1 MFRELLVLLPCHSFE
16 DFPTHH
22 KGEEA
27 DGLLAGWSA
36 MWHPALLAASEAP
49 PNWRRVDDPPQE
61 LERRLLIVPAVCV
74 SRLPTGYLQR
84 AKESGAVVIRK
95 GTDRHQM
102 VRDALAGLATLPSED
117 NTPAE
122 GPPGDWYTA
131 PLYHEIVCDFMALG
145 WAYLQ
150 VTLLTRQMRY
160 SASLDDTYFRS
171 QAVSAAKCAAAGE
184 LDAAREKLSSCFS
197 LLAEEKDRYYPV
209 DAHVI
214 DLTFVAESTLGESLR
229 REIQS
234 LDVHNLMLT
243 ARDLEQCA
251 KSEPESF
258 KAIERGINLGRIGL
272 IGGDY
277 SEDRAP
283 LLSVDENI
291 ANLKRGLETYDR
303 LIKNRPLVYG
313 RRRFGL
319 IPSLP
324 ATLLQ
329 FGYKG
334 AVHAGFED
342 GAVPEGVQL
351 KVRWEGSDGTAI
363 DAIARPPLDANES
376 ETFLSFA
383 SKLGQSMDQDHVATV
398 VLAHWPS
405 QSSVWYDDL
414 RRTCS
419 YCSALGR
426 MTTIDRYFA
435 ETPESGHL
443 ERFETKQYRSPF
455 LKQAVIRNEIDPIST
470 VIRYWREYAAR
481 NALSTIT
488 TLSGALSG
496 EPPAS
501 TTQADATQNSE
512 GLQQAIERAAEKL
525 ARQIVSSP
533 GTGEESVL
541 AINPQSCVRR
551 TGILTGKLSRCPA
564 IAKPIYSAADASQGR
579 SAIVAD
585 IPAMGF
591 VWIEPGKSPSKPD
604 RPLVEEN
611 ILLRN
616 EFFEAKIDQHSGGLF
631 GIFDYGSR
639 ANRMSQRIGLRTP
652 GGAGQ
657 SGEAYRDPDEAAT
670 YSVMAADSIETTI
683 STTTLG
689 EVVAKG
695 RLLDQNGKAHGRFTQ
710 TYRIWRGS
718 RVLGIEI
725 ELSDIEE
732 LKADPWNSYYCAR
745 WAWSDEAAELHHS
758 VHQQRHPA
766 SGKRIEAPHYVDVVS
781 VEQNTTILTGGL
793 PFHRRQGLRGLDSI
807 LVVRGE
813 RERKFQLGIGVDLKT
828 PLHEANDLLGEPIV
842 TAIKGKPPAA
852 GNTAYLNHIDVRN
865 VIASNWSCVVEDGR
879 VAGMRV
885 RLIETLGRSVEAKLS
900 LVRTPKKADRINGL
914 GETIESLE
922 IADGKV
928 VVPLR
933 PHGWAE
939 IEARW

>member
-27 DGLLAGWSA
+27 DGLLAAWSA

-61 LERRLLIVPAVCV
+61 LQRRLLMVPSICI

-102 VRDALAGLATLPSED
+102 VREALAGLATLPADE
-117 NTPAE
+117 NAYQEAPPA
-122 GPPGDWYTA
+122 DWHTA
-131 PLYHEIVCDFMALG
+131 PLYEEIIRDFMALG

-171 QAVSAAKCAAAGE
+171 TAVSAAKCAAAGE

-214 DLTFVAESTLGESLR
+214 DLTFVADSTLGEALR
-229 REIQS
+229 REVAS
-234 LDVHNLMLT
+234 LDVHNLMIS

-251 KSEPESF
+251 KNEPESF

-277 SEDRAP
+277 SEERAP
-283 LLSVDENI
+283 LLSVDANI
-291 ANLKRGLETYDR
+291 ANLKQGLETFDR

-351 KVRWEGSDGTAI
+351 KVRWEGSDGSAI

-455 LKQAVIRNEIDPIST
+455 LKQAVIRNEVDPIST
-470 VIRYWREYAAR
+470 VVNYWRDYVAR

-488 TLSGALSG
+488 TLSAALSG
-496 EPPAS
+496 EPPA
-501 TTQADATQNSE
+501 TQNSE
-512 GLQQAIERAAEKL
+512 SSEGLSRAIEQSAEKL

-533 GTGEESVL
+533 GTGEEGIL
-541 AINPQSCVRR
+541 AINPHSCVRR
-551 TGILTGKLSRCPA
+551 TGILTDKLARCPNV
-564 IAKPIYSAADASQGR
+564 AKPIYSASDAGQGR

-591 VWIEPGKSPSKPD
+591 VWIEPSKTSPKPD

-611 ILLRN
+611 VLLRN

-639 ANRMSQRIGLRTP
+639 TNRMSQRIGLRAP
-652 GGAGQ
+652 GGPGQ
-657 SGEAYRDPDEAAT
+657 PGETYRDPDETAT

-683 STTTLG
+683 STTTMG

-695 RLLDQNGKAHGRFTQ
+695 RLLDQNGKAHGKFTQ

-718 RVLGIEI
+718 RVLGMAI
-725 ELSDIEE
+725 ELSELEE

-745 WAWSDEAAELHHS
+745 WAWNDEAAELHHT

-766 SGKRIEAPHYVDVVS
+766 SGKRIEAPHYIDVVS
-781 VEQNTTILTGGL
+781 AEQNTTILTGGI
-793 PFHRRQGLRGLDSI
+793 PFHRRQGLRAMDSI

-813 RERKFQLGIGVDLKT
+813 RERKFEIGIGVDLKT
-828 PLHEANDLLGEPIV
+828 PLHEANDVLTEPIV
-842 TAIKGKPPAA
+842 AAIKGKPPAA
-852 GNTAYLNHIDVRN
+852 GNTAYLNHLDVRN
-865 VIASNWSCVVEDGR
+865 VVASNWSPVVENGR
-879 VAGMRV
+879 VVGARV
-885 RLIETLGRSVEAKLS
+885 RLIETLGRSVDAKLS
-900 LVRTPKKADRINGL
+900 LVRTPKQANRINGL
-914 GETIESLE
+914 GETIEPLE

-928 VVPLR
+928 SIPLR
-933 PHGWAE
+933 PHGWVDV
-939 IEARW
+939 EARWQ